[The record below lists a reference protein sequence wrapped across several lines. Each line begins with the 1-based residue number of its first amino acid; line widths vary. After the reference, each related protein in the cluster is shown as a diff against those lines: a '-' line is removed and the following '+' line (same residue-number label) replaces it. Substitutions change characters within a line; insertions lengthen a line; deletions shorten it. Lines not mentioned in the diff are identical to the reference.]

1 MQGFLLHIH
10 EGLQDHLRSVLD
22 SILDWCVQCYS
33 PQLVF
38 IAISTITITT
48 TTTTTTIIITATIII
63 IPTPGT
69 LGLTHTCCAAWTRQ
83 VG

>member
-22 SILDWCVQCYS
+22 GILDWCVQCYL

-38 IAISTITITT
+38 ISISTITTITT
-48 TTTTTTIIITATIII
+48 TTTAFIITATIIF